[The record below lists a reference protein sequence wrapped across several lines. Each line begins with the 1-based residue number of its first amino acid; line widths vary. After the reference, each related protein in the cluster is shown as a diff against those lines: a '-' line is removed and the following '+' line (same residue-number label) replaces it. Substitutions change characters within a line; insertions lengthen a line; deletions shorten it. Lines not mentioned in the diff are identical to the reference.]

1 MSAPTKAVPRL
12 ARVNVPAAGFDLP
25 VVAYGT
31 GTALYQ
37 RDVSKEVSIAAEAGH
52 RFFDLAEMYK
62 NTQYAGN
69 GLRPHLTSGESGI
82 KRSDLI
88 ILTKIGEGQPQAYK
102 ALQEEV
108 KALNLLIKDESTT
121 PNPVF
126 DVVLSH
132 YPPRADKAK
141 GRPSNLQVWRELERA
156 VDDGLT
162 RSIGVSNWLAEDI
175 ETLYADADAEGGGI
189 KHPIAFNQIEFHP
202 LIASSPQYKALLPL
216 CKEKGI
222 KIMTYSPLVP
232 LTRNLLPE
240 MPKLKEAID
249 NAVAAKSGRT
259 QTSVLLKYAH
269 QMTNDGIIVTTSSKP
284 ERTAEYLSMFA
295 SEKSGQEG
303 TPGAEDLLSQAEL
316 DAITEAAGQYR
327 SVKAWMEEWW

>member
-12 ARVNVPAAGFDLP
+12 ARVNVSAAGFDLP

-69 GLRPHLTSGESGI
+69 GLRPHLTSADSGI

-88 ILTKIGEGQPQAYK
+88 ILTKIGEGQPHAYK

-108 KALNLLIKDESTT
+108 KALNLLIKDASTT

-126 DVVLSH
+126 DV
-132 YPPRADKAK
+132 
-141 GRPSNLQVWRELERA
+141 
-156 VDDGLT
+156 
-162 RSIGVSNWLAEDI
+162 DI
-175 ETLYADADAEGGGI
+175 ETLYADADAEGGGL

-295 SEKSGQEG
+295 SEKTGKEG

>member
-1 MSAPTKAVPRL
+1 MSASNSAIPRL
-12 ARVNVPAAGFDLP
+12 ARVRVPAAGFDLP
-25 VVAYGT
+25 VLAYGT

-37 RDVSKEVSIAAEAGH
+37 RDISKEVGIAARAGH
-52 RFFDLAEMYK
+52 RFFDFAEMYA

-69 GLRPHLTSGESGI
+69 GLRPLLTSPDSGV
-82 KRSDLI
+82 KRDDLT
-88 ILTKIGEGQPQAYK
+88 ILTKIADGQTHAYK
-102 ALQEEV
+102 SLQEEV
-108 KALNLLIKDESTT
+108 AALNLNAGDAK
-121 PNPVF
+121 PAF

-132 YPPRADKAK
+132 YPPRANKEK

-175 ETLYADADAEGGGI
+175 EKLYADAEAEDGGAGL

-202 LIASSPQYKALLPL
+202 LIASTPQYKALLPL
-216 CKEKGI
+216 CKEKNI

-232 LTRNLLPE
+232 LTKNLLPE
-240 MPKLKEAID
+240 MPALKEALD
-249 NAVAAKSGRT
+249 KAVAAKSGRT
-259 QTSVLLKYAH
+259 QASVLLKYAH

-284 ERTAEYLSMFA
+284 ERTAEYIDMFA
-295 SEKSGQEG
+295 AVGTGKDG

-316 DAITEAAGQYR
+316 DAITQAAAQYKP
-327 SVKAWMEEWW
+327 VKAWMEEYV